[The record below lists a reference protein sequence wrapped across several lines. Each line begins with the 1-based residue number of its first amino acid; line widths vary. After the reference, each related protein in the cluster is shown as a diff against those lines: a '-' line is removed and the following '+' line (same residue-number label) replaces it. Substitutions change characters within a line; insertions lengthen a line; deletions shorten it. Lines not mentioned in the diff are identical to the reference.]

1 MATFS
6 KIYEDASSGGKV
18 VLALLAIIL
27 WFIVVYLVKILWN
40 DVCVDLFNLPVISYG
55 QSIKLN
61 LLVWFLFGKIK

>member
-1 MATFS
+1 MSSFS
-6 KIYEDASSGGKV
+6 EIYENASSGTKV
-18 VLALLAIIL
+18 VLALLAIVL

-40 DVCVDLFNLPVISYG
+40 DVCVDLFNLPVISYV